1 MTIKIFNDQGKIWC
15 LRIIRNG
22 DKYGLNDCL
31 TCGVDQPLIEFFD
44 TRYEHTPL
52 GQFVT
57 RYYVETL
64 LDREPGGLL
73 LDAGNHEWSVTAN
86 GMERIRNWLSEECE
100 P

>member
-1 MTIKIFNDQGKIWC
+1 MKIKIFNDQGKIWC
-15 LRIIRNG
+15 VRIVFK
-22 DKYGLNDCL
+22 DDQYGLNDCL
-31 TCGVDQPLIEFFD
+31 THGADFPLVEFFD

-64 LDREPGGLL
+64 LDRETGGLL
-73 LDAGNHEWSVTAN
+73 LDGGNHEWQVSAK

-100 P
+100 S